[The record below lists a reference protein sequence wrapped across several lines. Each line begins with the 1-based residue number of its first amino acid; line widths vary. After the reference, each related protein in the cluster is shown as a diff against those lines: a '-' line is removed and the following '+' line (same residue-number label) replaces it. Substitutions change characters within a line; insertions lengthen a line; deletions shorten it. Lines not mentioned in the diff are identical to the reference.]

1 MHRFSFN
8 DRTVLMMLIRFQW
21 RTPICPW
28 RKTAPSFGQPSGF
41 ITDEDTLN
49 VNAFLDEM
57 AGLQHDTID
66 GFQCSLAVARPALH
80 AAKMILPSSSVLP
93 HIHWLFGHYWCR
105 RLLLFWLRLL
115 CDAIPQS
122 IGHLLIYLELANEQT
137 CDGVGLFN
145 IPQNTDAHHSYHMS
159 TSQEHILELIQNAV

>member
-1 MHRFSFN
+1 
-8 DRTVLMMLIRFQW
+8 
-21 RTPICPW
+21 
-28 RKTAPSFGQPSGF
+28 
-41 ITDEDTLN
+41 
-49 VNAFLDEM
+49 M

-66 GFQCSLAVARPALH
+66 GFQCSLAVARPASMH
-80 AAKMILPSSSVLP
+80 AAKMILPSSSAYDEK
-93 HIHWLFGHYWCR
+93 I
-105 RLLLFWLRLL
+105 

-122 IGHLLIYLELANEQT
+122 IGHLLIYLELTYEQT

>member
-1 MHRFSFN
+1 
-8 DRTVLMMLIRFQW
+8 MMLIRFQW

-28 RKTAPSFGQPSGF
+28 RKTVPSFGQPSGF

-66 GFQCSLAVARPALH
+66 GFQCSLAVTRPASMH

-93 HIHWLFGHYWCR
+93 HILDYFVTTDVEDCYCFGLGY
-105 RLLLFWLRLL
+105 
-115 CDAIPQS
+115 
-122 IGHLLIYLELANEQT
+122 
-137 CDGVGLFN
+137 
-145 IPQNTDAHHSYHMS
+145 
-159 TSQEHILELIQNAV
+159 